1 MTPEYRPSRRQR
13 WRELPLLAEAAFALL
28 GATLA
33 LKLRPF
39 RQVAQGLTRP
49 TASRPRVTPDELT
62 DRMRW
67 AVLAAA
73 RRLPWRSVC
82 FDQAIATQRLLARRG
97 IAADLVYGVRQ
108 TEGRYDA
115 HVWVRLPD
123 GQIIM
128 GGEQAP
134 RFKPIALFRPGQ
146 EELAVPPEL

>member
-1 MTPEYRPSRRQR
+1 MTPEYRPSHRQR
-13 WRELPLLAEAAFALL
+13 WRELPLLAETALALL
-28 GATLA
+28 SATLA

-39 RQVAQGLTRP
+39 RQVAQGLIRP
-49 TASRPRVTPDELT
+49 TSSRALINPDELT
-62 DRMRW
+62 ARVRW

-97 IAADLVYGVRQ
+97 ITADLVYGVRQ
-108 TEGRYDA
+108 TEAGYDA

-128 GGEQAP
+128 GGEQASL
-134 RFKPIALFRPGQ
+134 FKPIALFRPGQ
-146 EELAVPPEL
+146 DELAVPPEL